1 MRTPTRRVPGFGEEV
16 QVKAVTLGGCTNVL
30 CNHRI
35 GRFLLVLGCR
45 PGRRLEVVREPLLAS
60 REQWD
65 RDFNFG

>member
-1 MRTPTRRVPGFGEEV
+1 M
-16 QVKAVTLGGCTNVL
+16 KAVTLGGCTNVL
-30 CNHRI
+30 FNHRI